1 MFTHQ
6 RPWIHI
12 TAARLTVCGVAGL
25 ALAVGLTAVADA
37 SKAGNSPA
45 EAVTGHTSVATL
57 ALSDARFYVR
67 RLIRLRAGEGFA
79 FHGSYKI
86 DCRRSSRLR
95 FSCSFDAF
103 AGDSVVTG
111 TGHVRYSSDESDS
124 DVHYRFDVSY
134 INDYCQNVTHGSDCV
149 RTARWH
155 H

>member
-1 MFTHQ
+1 MISRQ
-6 RPWIHI
+6 RPWMHK
-12 TAARLTVCGVAGL
+12 TAARFAVCGMAVL
-25 ALAVGLTAVADA
+25 ALAVGLTALADA
-37 SKAGNSPA
+37 SKAGDSPA
-45 EAVTGHTSVATL
+45 EAVAGHTSVATL

-67 RLIRLRAGEGFA
+67 GLIRLRAGEGFA

-111 TGHVRYSSDESDS
+111 TGYVRYSSDESDS
-124 DVHYRFDVSY
+124 DVRYRFDVSY
-134 INDYCQNVTHGSDCV
+134 INDYCQNVTHGTDCV